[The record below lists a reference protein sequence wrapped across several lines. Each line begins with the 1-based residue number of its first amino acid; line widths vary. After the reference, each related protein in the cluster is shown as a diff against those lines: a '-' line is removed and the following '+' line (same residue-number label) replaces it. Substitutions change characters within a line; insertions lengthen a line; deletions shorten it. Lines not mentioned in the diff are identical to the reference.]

1 MSTTINN
8 LSQLKSK
15 KKAREAA
22 EELRNRP
29 KATWFSLKPNE
40 TRTVQFLQELS
51 DEAENYNPAFGTFV
65 GALEHTA
72 HGPKG
77 FMSRALDTMES
88 EGRDFA
94 QEMYLKTR
102 EAGWKAKENFYI
114 NVATVGAEGK
124 VEAQIL
130 SRNMYSEFVEDLV
143 EAYEDSEGEGITGK
157 TFTITRK
164 GTGAQT
170 KWKLKEAKEELD
182 VSGVEPWNL
191 NEHAIRNIPYDQ
203 QREYYMKNYVPDEPE
218 DEDLGKTSSSAGVG
232 NSASAEEDLDW

>member
-1 MSTTINN
+1 MAATISN
-8 LSQLKSK
+8 LSQLKAK
-15 KKAREAA
+15 KAAREAA
-22 EELRNRP
+22 EEIRNRP

-51 DEAENYNPAFGTFV
+51 DDASNYNSAFGTFV
-65 GALEHTA
+65 AVLEHTA

-77 FMSRALDTMES
+77 FLSRAVDTMES

-94 QEMYLKTR
+94 QEMYNKTH

-114 NVATVGAEGK
+114 NVATVGADGK

-143 EAYEDSEGEGITGK
+143 EAYEDSDGEGITGR

-170 KWKLKEAKEELD
+170 KWKLKEVKEDLD

-191 NEHAIRNIPYDQ
+191 NEHAVRNIPYDQ
-203 QREYYMKNYVPDEPE
+203 QREYYMRNYVPDVPEAE
-218 DEDLGKTSSSAGVG
+218 DEDSSNASSGG
-232 NSASAEEDLDW
+232 NSEPDLDW